1 MQQPNKPKITII
13 KKGDK
18 EGQKALAI
26 ATRNQFLNDTKPL
39 YFAKHWR

>member
-1 MQQPNKPKITII
+1 MQQAQQKISII
-13 KKGDK
+13 KKSDK